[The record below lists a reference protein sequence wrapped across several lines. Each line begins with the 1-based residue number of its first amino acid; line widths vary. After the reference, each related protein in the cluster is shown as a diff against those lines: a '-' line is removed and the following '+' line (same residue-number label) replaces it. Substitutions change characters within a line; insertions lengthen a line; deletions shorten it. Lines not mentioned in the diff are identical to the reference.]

1 MKVRRYTWVA
11 AHGRVT
17 AGRIVGIV
25 HAARINPTGR
35 KPMAALESGCP
46 DAGRLR
52 SRSSRS
58 AMLPL
63 LLLLGLLRS
72 AAAPITL
79 HCDALQAA
87 SPSPSF
93 CASIWATGLDAP
105 RKVVV
110 TAAGAVLVLDTPV
123 LSGDRG
129 LVLALWD
136 ADNDGFSDTSERA
149 TLLDG
154 ISGLGQG
161 LAVSGGFLYASTGAS
176 VRRWPHVDGTRNKVR
191 VDAAQTVVTCAEASD
206 LTPRELAI
214 DDASQSLYVV
224 LGTLAPDQPS
234 SVRKFV
240 LSQLPPDGSFD
251 CEDGTLI
258 ADGLRAE
265 QLAIA
270 LDGTRNLW
278 VVEGGN
284 VTARLVPPVLTLAST
299 GAPSTGI
306 AFYGGAS
313 GDVCVNT
320 SHWTLPSGTLAAPY
334 YDYNQNGCPDSWE
347 EDGLC
352 DEEYGTGCPVGSDSK
367 DCDSGGHEDHNAC
380 ASGSF
385 PCHMLGD
392 AFIALSDGGS
402 EGRKVLRLQIPH
414 AATASPGLPNLE
426 ILGSELLSNGIRHSE
441 RLFVEFIQ

>member
-1 MKVRRYTWVA
+1 M
-11 AHGRVT
+11 
-17 AGRIVGIV
+17 
-25 HAARINPTGR
+25 
-35 KPMAALESGCP
+35 L
-46 DAGRLR
+46 LL
-52 SRSSRS
+52 
-58 AMLPL
+58 LPL
-63 LLLLGLLRS
+63 LLLGLAQS

-87 SPSPSF
+87 SHSPSF
-93 CASIWATGLDAP
+93 CASVWATGLNAP

-123 LSGDRG
+123 LSGESGR
-129 LVLALWD
+129 VLALWD
-136 ADNDGFSDTSERA
+136 ADNDGFSDESERA
-149 TLLDG
+149 TLLEG
-154 ISGLGQG
+154 IPGLGQG
-161 LAVSGGFLYASTGAS
+161 LAASGGFLYASTGAS

-191 VDAAQTVVTCAEASD
+191 DDAARTVVTCTEASD

-224 LGTLAPDQPS
+224 LGTLLASDQRS

-240 LSQLPPDGSFD
+240 LNQLPPDGSLD

-284 VTARLVPPVLTLAST
+284 GTARLVPPVLTLAST

-306 AFYGGAS
+306 TFYSGAA
-313 GDVCVNT
+313 GDVCVNP
-320 SHWTLPSGTLAAPY
+320 SHWTLPSGSLAAPY
-334 YDYNQNGCPDSWE
+334 YDYNLNGCPDSWE
-347 EDGLC
+347 GDGRC
-352 DEEYGTGCPVGSDSK
+352 DEEYRTGCPVGSDSE
-367 DCDSGGHEDHNAC
+367 DCDSGGREDHNGC

-414 AATASPGLPNLE
+414 AAMGSPGLPNLE
-426 ILGSELLSNGIRHSE
+426 MLGSELLSNGIPHSQ
-441 RLFVEFIQ
+441 RFVC